1 MALVVSITGDTKGL
15 DAAVGSAGGTINA
28 FGKSVD
34 LGGIAKVTAFAGVAG
49 IAVTAITA
57 MTMAAAADRDEQVKL
72 AATIANA
79 TGSTEDYTAATDAAI
94 KAGQA
99 KAFTDSETR
108 EALGTLI
115 TATKDMDAAQSRLT
129 LVQDIAREA
138 NVSLATAADAVA
150 KAHNGNA
157 TSLSKMLPG
166 LTSSTDATEVLAAAQ
181 TQAAGAADTFAASSE
196 GQMMRTSDSIGE
208 LTETIGSAFLPILD
222 ALLPAL
228 LPIIEALG
236 EMITAVLPIL
246 TPMIKAAGLAI
257 QLFGEYI
264 KFAAGL
270 VADLLG
276 AIQDMIKPIQ
286 DLLDELAKLTQ
297 FELPDI
303 VGGITDA
310 LPGGILPFS
319 AGTPEGP
326 SGATTRSPGSQ
337 AASGGGGGV
346 TINIVGDPATVE
358 RTVVRALRTYTR
370 RNGAFVGEL
379 GGIA

>member
-1 MALVVSITGDTKGL
+1 
-15 DAAVGSAGGTINA
+15 
-28 FGKSVD
+28 
-34 LGGIAKVTAFAGVAG
+34 
-49 IAVTAITA
+49 
-57 MTMAAAADRDEQVKL
+57 MAAAADRDEQVKL